1 MPIAYHLGCPCC
13 LCCPIRILTLNF
25 YQLGLHLRSTTLTWL
40 TCRLRVWTLW
50 ILGQN
55 LFHILTWTAKKNTV
69 KYGKTEILF
78 MNSPCI
84 HPAPL
89 VAWQSLQDGFCAF
102 CLGRA
107 LDKTEQC
114 SRWDLRP
121 FSEQQLKY
129 AALDAWILLALLG
142 HIIKK
147 ACWNNLKEECD
158 DIVWLLRLLSY
169 FLKFDEFCNL
179 SLHLFQVWTNNHFF
193 KSWHSSFQPTV
204 H

>member
-1 MPIAYHLGCPCC
+1 MPFSLSFGMSVLFVLSHQDSYPQLLSTWSSSSFYHIDMADLSPQGVNSLDPWPKSISHPHVDC
-13 LCCPIRILTLNF
+13 
-25 YQLGLHLRSTTLTWL
+25 
-40 TCRLRVWTLW
+40 
-50 ILGQN
+50 
-55 LFHILTWTAKKNTV
+55 KKNTV

-158 DIVWLLRLLSY
+158 IVWLLRLLSY

-179 SLHLFQVWTNNHFF
+179 WLHLFQVWTNNHFF